1 MLVVSGQ
8 VRIWKIR
15 KAALEYEFRE
25 SANRS
30 LKQIWPVFVDG
41 PGAHNGFILKS
52 ASVNCTLRE
61 FCVQINNVDSDYTRF
76 IGKDR

>member
-1 MLVVSGQ
+1 MVVSGQ

-30 LKQIWPVFVDG
+30 LKQIPAVFVCD
-41 PGAHNGFILKS
+41 PGAHNGIILES
-52 ASVNCTLRE
+52 A
-61 FCVQINNVDSDYTRF
+61 
-76 IGKDR
+76 